1 MLVGPVARGDTA
13 GSLRAAQAR
22 LDQLA
27 REVESL
33 SAERDAAR
41 RKLDQIEF
49 DLDRTRKDLASRQ
62 AELQTARD
70 ASVAEARALYKYGSR
85 DVAEGV
91 DIILNAENQGDFARV
106 STYLAKVQ
114 QRTVR
119 TSQVLDAA
127 REDLEDSA
135 ARLDAGRADQA
146 RTVGALTD
154 RQERIEGAMAEA
166 RALVAR
172 YSAQLSREQA
182 ARARAAFG
190 ASSGGGGG
198 GGGGAPAP
206 AARVSG
212 SGNGRLP
219 DSALVSIGVGDH
231 RLTPA
236 AAEAFK
242 RLFAAAQADGVTFGV
257 SDSYRSYAAQV
268 SVARRKGIYGRGGW
282 AAVPGTSNHGWGVAV
297 DLALSGPAL
306 SWMRRNARQFGYFE
320 TVPRES
326 WHWEYRGG

>member
-1 MLVGPVARGDTA
+1 MLVGPVARADTA
-13 GSLRAAQAR
+13 GSLRAAQTR

-33 SAERDAAR
+33 SAERESAR
-41 RKLDQIEF
+41 RTLDQIEF
-49 DLDRTRKDLASRQ
+49 DLDRTRRDLATRT
-62 AELQTARD
+62 AELQAARD
-70 ASVAEARALYKYGSR
+70 ASAAEARALYKYGSR

-119 TSQVLDAA
+119 TSRVLDAA
-127 REDLEDSA
+127 REDLEESA
-135 ARLDAGRADQA
+135 ARLDAGRADQV
-146 RTVGALTD
+146 RTVSRLTD

-166 RALVAR
+166 RALVQR
-172 YSAQLSREQA
+172 YSARLSREQA

-190 ASSGGGGG
+190 SSGG

-206 AARVSG
+206 AARVG
-212 SGNGRLP
+212 GAGNGRLP
-219 DSALVSIGVGDH
+219 DSALVPIGVGDH
-231 RLTPA
+231 RLTPP

-242 RLFAAAQADGVTFGV
+242 RMYAAAQAEGVGFGV

-306 SWMRRNARQFGYFE
+306 SWMRRNARRFGYYE